1 MIPVGNDVVDLADPE
16 SRLDALHPRWV
27 ERVFAPSEVGALEA
41 CGSPRARLRLHW
53 ALWAAKES
61 AFKARGRLERAAVF
75 SPREVVVD
83 LRGVPDGDGLV
94 DGHVHDREAAYAVE
108 VRFAGSWLHAV
119 AVGAGGVDRVLR
131 DVTDGDGEP
140 GRSARAFATERIGAS
155 LGLGPRD
162 LRIAGRPPVAF
173 ASERPVEGCV
183 SLSHHGRFVAFAFAP
198 GRA

>member
-1 MIPVGNDVVDLADPE
+1 MIPAGNDVVDLADPE
-16 SRLDALHPRWV
+16 SRLDTLHPRWV
-27 ERVFAPSEVGALEA
+27 ERVFVPSEVGALEA
-41 CGSPRARLRLHW
+41 CGSPRARMRLHW

-61 AFKARGRLERAAVF
+61 AYKARRRLERGAVF
-75 SPREVVVD
+75 SPRAVVVD
-83 LRGVPDGDGLV
+83 LPGVPDGDGLV
-94 DGHVHDREAAYAVE
+94 DGRAHDREAAYAVE

-119 AVGAGGVDRVLR
+119 AVGAGPVDRVLR
-131 DVTDGDGEP
+131 DVAAVDGEP
-140 GRSARAFATERIGAS
+140 GKSARAFAAERIGAS

-173 ASERPVEGCV
+173 ANERPVEGCV